1 MNPFKTRLQAIAFV
15 CVGVTVVLACVAS
28 IAVADAFMPENVA
41 GQKGVVTFYRTFTP
55 MIVVWSVL
63 ASWAYFNMPPRSCC
77 DELPT
82 DNDGDIASRSTLPKV

>member
-15 CVGVTVVLACVAS
+15 CVGVAVVLACVVS
-28 IAVADAFMPENVA
+28 IAVAEGFMPENVA

-77 DELPT
+77 DDLPA
-82 DNDGDIASRSTLPKV
+82 DNHVDIASRTTLPRG